1 MATLSRAFP
10 VARRPHHCGS
20 CGQRIEPGEQYH
32 RWTGTGDCWEG
43 VMTLKECREC
53 FARYVVQRVHLSP
66 ENLTRAEA
74 WLGCSLASP
83 RNQQE
88 D

>member
-1 MATLSRAFP
+1 
-10 VARRPHHCGS
+10 
-20 CGQRIEPGEQYH
+20 
-32 RWTGTGDCWEG
+32 
-43 VMTLKECREC
+43 MTLKECREC